1 MCAAGRSAT
10 WASAVTGEAVRGGL
24 MPSRWA
30 QRCRMIGLSTVT
42 ISGSGT
48 HSVMP
53 AEPGLRC
60 VSVPTRTRQDSP
72 SGMPMRTPLTGCAS
86 AGYAGKLAQLTS
98 HEPNDAIDEL
108 TTAARESS
116 MPAVVLQ
123 QQREPQRSRTPL
135 SRQQLPILIQQGP
148 ELDQLINVNL
158 GWLHARQSLPDPTMS
173 GPLRLVTAPL
183 PAPRVGLVASRFCR
197 FGVSGP
203 ATARVDR
210 AP

>member
-1 MCAAGRSAT
+1 M
-10 WASAVTGEAVRGGL
+10 
-24 MPSRWA
+24 
-30 QRCRMIGLSTVT
+30 
-42 ISGSGT
+42 
-48 HSVMP
+48 
-53 AEPGLRC
+53 
-60 VSVPTRTRQDSP
+60 
-72 SGMPMRTPLTGCAS
+72 
-86 AGYAGKLAQLTS
+86 
-98 HEPNDAIDEL
+98 DEL

-183 PAPRVGLVASRFCR
+183 PAPQGPDRLTGLRSPVLRTRDNS
-197 FGVSGP
+197 SKLP
-203 ATARVDR
+203 
-210 AP
+210 